1 MSKMTYLKKGLRYMK
16 RPLILASNSARRKEL
31 MEMIGVPFTVCP
43 AEHEE
48 PVDENTLL
56 EIAIEKV
63 SLAKAQDVAKRYPD
77 ALVLGSDT
85 VVAIGGD
92 VLGKP
97 KDREDCVRMLKK
109 LSGRTHTVVTGFAFV
124 SAEETYVSSEKTEVT
139 FAKLSKEEIERY
151 ADTEEPYDKAGAYA
165 IQGKSAVFVKGI
177 KGDVYTVIGLPLQ
190 RVYQYLHKKNYL

>member
-1 MSKMTYLKKGLRYMK
+1 
-16 RPLILASNSARRKEL
+16 
-31 MEMIGVPFTVCP
+31 
-43 AEHEE
+43 
-48 PVDENTLL
+48 
-56 EIAIEKV
+56 
-63 SLAKAQDVAKRYPD
+63 
-77 ALVLGSDT
+77 
-85 VVAIGGD
+85 
-92 VLGKP
+92 
-97 KDREDCVRMLKK
+97 MLKK
-109 LSGRTHTVVTGFAFV
+109 LSGRTHTVITGFAFV